1 MRCSHLRF
9 ELLVCGALLVGAPG
23 CPADISAAV
32 PIALDVHV
40 TGRGRSAVDVNG
52 RTVSFSAAQLCIAG
66 LETYEGDAVL
76 AQAFGVQRSDWTSTV
91 RDLLSFR
98 SAHAHPGHYEAGGT
112 MGDVVGPA
120 VVDLAAT
127 TPVVLRGE
135 GISGHHGS
143 ATLTLCDDDSIGGA
157 LRLAGTVTL
166 DDGTT
171 RAFSFSTAAGAAI
184 EGIAINVEA
193 SGDLSLLLE
202 VDLAAFVARADFSAA
217 AVSAFN
223 ADDVVVP
230 ASGSQLDNAFVRA
243 AASSSTYVFS
253 SL

>member
-1 MRCSHLRF
+1 LV
-9 ELLVCGALLVGAPG
+9 VCGALLVGAAG
-23 CPADISAAV
+23 CTADTSAAV
-32 PIALDVHV
+32 PIALDVQV
-40 TGRGRSAVDVNG
+40 GGRGRSAVDVNG
-52 RTVSFSAAQLCIAG
+52 RAVSFTAAQLCVAG

-76 AQAFGVQRSDWTSTV
+76 ALGVQRSDWTSTV

-217 AVSAFN
+217 AVSAFD